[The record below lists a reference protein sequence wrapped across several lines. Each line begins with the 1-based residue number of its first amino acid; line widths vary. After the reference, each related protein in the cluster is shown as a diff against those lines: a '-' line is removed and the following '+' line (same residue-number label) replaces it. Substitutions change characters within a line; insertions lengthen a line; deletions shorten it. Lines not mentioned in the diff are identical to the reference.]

1 MKRILLLLILSTTIS
16 FGQVLDK
23 KVSRI
28 AKKNIEIFLSSKYDS
43 NKPIIVVAKT
53 GTRKVADKN
62 DGIANYI
69 INALMQFGKEVSYE
83 GEGNTL
89 EFTIKWAAADE
100 LKRLTA
106 TIFNSESRVV
116 GTITYNG
123 PYIPNNQMNI
133 AKAIAYKLVSN
144 E

>member
-1 MKRILLLLILSTTIS
+1 MKKLLLLMLIAPV
-16 FGQVLDK
+16 FGYGQVLDK
-23 KVSRI
+23 KVARI
-28 AKKNIEIFLSSKYDS
+28 AKKNIEIFLSPKYDS
-43 NKPIIVVAKT
+43 NQPIIVVAKK
-53 GTRKVADKN
+53 GNRKVSDKD

-69 INALMQFGKEVSYE
+69 TSALMQFGKDVVNQ

-100 LKRLTA
+100 LKRLSA
-106 TIFNSESRVV
+106 TIYNSKSSVV

-133 AKAIAYKLVSN
+133 SKAIAYKLVSN